1 MAVQMGSDS
10 GCGVPKLRLS
20 LNLILI
26 GEDGPFRERRAE
38 RRTER
43 LQSGA
48 GSNRPGRRIVHP
60 PAVRHCRRAARRG
73 LRKPLKITTL
83 TGHSGA
89 SHAPRNYAEE
99 VFILKLQILAQK
111 AVGHWLFRAEAH
123 LSTSSCVT
131 RSAVL
136 VR

>member
-10 GCGVPKLRLS
+10 GCGVPKLRPS

-38 RRTER
+38 RRTEQ

-48 GSNRPGRRIVHP
+48 GSNRPGLRIVHP

-83 TGHSGA
+83 TGHSSA
-89 SHAPRNYAEE
+89 STRPCFGQKDLPRCGLIAGRWALAGLRPSAWACAPTFADP
-99 VFILKLQILAQK
+99 FA
-111 AVGHWLFRAEAH
+111 F
-123 LSTSSCVT
+123 T
-131 RSAVL
+131 
-136 VR
+136 